1 MNVGRLL
8 SNSAQ
13 KYPQRLAIISQEGR
27 WTFEAFD
34 QRTGQLAGAMLNAGL
49 KKGDRVAI
57 LFFNSSYFVEVY
69 FAAIKVGLVATPLN
83 FRSAGPEIIY
93 ALNNAQA
100 SVLFFGSEFETAL
113 LNIRKQLKT
122 VRLFVATH
130 DSNLP
135 SALNYETFLSGGKC
149 VPPHADVCEDDAC
162 QLMYTSG
169 TTGRPKGAILTH
181 RNVLWNLINTVLV
194 REDKSGERA
203 LIVGPLYHT
212 AALNNHFTIQ
222 VALGGTSI
230 IVRKFEPESLLR
242 TIETEK
248 ATIISGAPAL
258 YNLLLQ
264 YPDAHKYDTRS
275 ITKCTAG
282 SDKLPMA
289 VKKKLLEFFPNIKG
303 IYDVYGCTEAS
314 PCITILNAEDSLRK
328 DLSVGKALPF
338 LEARIVDE
346 KDRVLPPGEV
356 GELVCR
362 GPNVMLGYHRDP
374 EGTREALRNGWLHTG
389 DLAKMDAEGFFYIV
403 DRKIDMIVSGGEN
416 IYPRE
421 VEETLMRHPA
431 IADVAVVGVVDPVWG
446 ESVKAFVA
454 LKQGQTLAEQAVID
468 FCKPYLAGY
477 KKPKTVTF
485 VSSIPRTPSGKA
497 LKRLLVER
505 TGKLTNQTKGGE
517 A

>member
-13 KYPQRLAIISQEGR
+13 KYPERLAIISEDRR

-34 QRTGQLAGAMLNAGL
+34 QRTGQLAGAMVKAGL

-83 FRSAGPEIIY
+83 FRFAGPEIVY
-93 ALNNAQA
+93 VLNNSQA
-100 SVLFFGSEFETAL
+100 SILFFGSEFETTL
-113 LNIRKQLKT
+113 LDIREQLAT
-122 VRLFVATH
+122 VRLFVSTH
-130 DSNLP
+130 DGDFP
-135 SALNYETFLSGGKC
+135 SAMNYDAFLSAGKC
-149 VPPHADVCEDDAC
+149 VPPHADVCEDDKC

-181 RNVLWNLINTVLV
+181 RNVLWNFFNTVLA
-194 REDKSGERA
+194 REDKAGERA

-242 TIETEK
+242 TIEKEK

-289 VKKKLLEFFPNIKG
+289 VKKRLLEFFPNIKG

-338 LEARIVDE
+338 LEARIVDGE
-346 KDRVLPPGEV
+346 DRVLPPGEV

-362 GPNVMLGYHRDP
+362 GPNVMSGYHGDP
-374 EGTREALRNGWLHTG
+374 ESTREALRNGWLHTG

-403 DRKIDMIVSGGEN
+403 DRKIEMIASGGEN

-421 VEETLMRHPA
+421 VEEILIRHPA
-431 IADVAVVGVVDPVWG
+431 IADVAVVGVADPDWG
-446 ESVKAFVA
+446 ESVKAFVS
-454 LKQGQTLAEQAVID
+454 LKEGQIIAEQAVID
-468 FCKPYLAGY
+468 FCKQYLAGY

-485 VSSIPRTPSGKA
+485 VQSIPRTPSGKS

-505 TGKLTNQTKGGE
+505 TEK
-517 A
+517 